1 MSDTAPQINK
11 SIEVMIQRKDSV
23 ATSVIGLDQVVA
35 RVNTL
40 SNENPIESPRASD
53 YLFAKTKINK
63 VTPLN
68 LQSI

>member
-40 SNENPIESPRASD
+40 SNENPSPRASD
-53 YLFAKTKINK
+53 YLFGKTKINK